1 MSYVKTS
8 WVARVGT
15 ALNRFLKTNE
25 TSTEVELTN
34 DPTGVTIAGTPFTVD
49 NMNKIE
55 QGIYDNSVH
64 AESDGKDHSDVV
76 LNNSHRVNTSNPHSV
91 TKEQIT
97 GLKSTDS
104 PTFAKLTLTT
114 STYGSQSIAIGE
126 TWVVPAGIYAFLS
139 SSTISVQM
147 QNDGGSWADVMQI
160 QGVLISDGSN
170 IRLKNNN
177 SQSAITI
184 QYRKFS

>member
-1 MSYVKTS
+1 MYIKTS

-34 DPTGVTIAGTPFTVD
+34 DPTGVTTAGTPFTVA

-55 QGIYDNSVH
+55 QGIYDAHVTADANASNLL
-64 AESDGKDHSDVV
+64 A
-76 LNNSHRVNTSNPHSV
+76 NVNQGVKT
-91 TKEQIT
+91 
-97 GLKSTDS
+97 TDS

-114 STYGSQSIAIGE
+114 STYGSQSIGSE
-126 TWVVPAGIYAFLS
+126 GTWVVPAGIYAFLS
-139 SSTISVQM
+139 SPTISVQM
-147 QNDGGSWADVMQI
+147 QNDGGSWADAMQI

-184 QYRKFS
+184 PYRKFS